1 MTMSRDKPSEI
12 RRQKLDRRREAMAAD
27 DKSNRRYLLLI
38 GAFFVLA
45 IVVLLA
51 KNWLA
56 SGPVDLNKAS
66 IEKLETLPGIGP
78 ETAKAIIKGR
88 PYESLE
94 DLTRVKGIGPA
105 TLSKLRE
112 KAVAGE

>member
-1 MTMSRDKPSEI
+1 
-12 RRQKLDRRREAMAAD
+12 
-27 DKSNRRYLLLI
+27 
-38 GAFFVLA
+38 V
-45 IVVLLA
+45 
-51 KNWLA
+51 KNWIA

-94 DLTRVKGIGPA
+94 DLARVKGIGPA
-105 TLSKLRE
+105 TIEKIRE
-112 KAVAGE
+112 KAIVGE